1 MQKRALL
8 LWIGGILCL
17 FGVQI
22 AQAMQPVVVSTVE
35 EIAVALEEGRLL
47 RGSTGDG
54 VVEWP
59 EAWLVDVATAAD
71 GSRDELVV
79 FESVYPQKN
88 LLVLLFRRNG
98 RAYAACI
105 VKPDMVGGGEE
116 LWPFFDKTLFT
127 EHVNLRLEDRSGEV
141 QGADDPSVEES
152 RVGDHVSPLRWAK
165 RSLSAAV
172 SKRLEDFKVEG
183 TSGFGE
189 IVDVYREGSIK
200 QGDRWR
206 ETERVVCW
214 PRYSWFN
221 DSSGDEA
228 GRTSS
233 SILRVYDR
241 YFFTHR
247 SWGERWSEEG
257 EHSAFY
263 LDRAVRPHEEWF
275 FYDADRMADHVRRM
289 QVEHGQITINAGR
302 RASAMLFVIIE
313 PGTFTMGWRGGSPT
327 RDKNI
332 FENLVD
338 GLFWESAVNNEG
350 PPRPTTITRAYYLAQ
365 HKTTVAAY
373 CEFLNEVEGPERYIA
388 FNRWSRIVLED
399 GRYVPRAGCGLLPVN
414 TVPWEGAVAFCEW
427 LSRATGWVCRLP
439 TEAEWEFAARGEE
452 GRYYAWGDERVYSRE
467 YGGYRRGDAE
477 WRGDYP
483 VGSFLANATPEG
495 VYDMNGT
502 ARERV
507 ADFYSDEY
515 DLGDNVDP
523 AGPESG
529 THRVQRADDLKATS
543 RGRGLEGL
551 EGVKSGVVGFRVL
564 LEMPGEAVEDASVLG
579 GGG

>member
-116 LWPFFDKTLFT
+116 QWPFFDTELFT
-127 EHVNLRLEDRSGEV
+127 EHVSLRLEGR
-141 QGADDPSVEES
+141 SVEDRAQVDRPAEDACA
-152 RVGDHVSPLRWAK
+152 GGQINPWRWAK
-165 RSLSAAV
+165 RILSAAV
-172 SKRLEDFKVEG
+172 SHQLDDLQVEG
-183 TSGFGE
+183 ASGFGE
-189 IVDVYREGSIK
+189 IVDAYREGGIK
-200 QGDRWR
+200 QGDRRR

-214 PRYSWFN
+214 PKHGWFG
-221 DSSGDEA
+221 DSSGGES

-233 SILRVYDR
+233 SILRIYDR

-247 SWGERWSEEG
+247 SWGEEWSEEG

-263 LDRAVRPHEEWF
+263 LDRAVQPHEEWF

-302 RASAMLFVIIE
+302 PATAMSFVIIE

-327 RDKNI
+327 RDKNV

-338 GLFWESAVNNEG
+338 GLFWESAVNTEG
-350 PPRPTTITRAYYLAQ
+350 PPRPTTITRPYFLAQ

-373 CEFLNEVEGPERYIA
+373 CEFLNEVEEPERYIA
-388 FNRWSRIVLED
+388 FNRWSRIVQED
-399 GRYVPRAGCGLLPVN
+399 GRYVPRAGCGVLPVN
-414 TVPWEGAVAFCEW
+414 TVPWDGAVAFCDW

-439 TEAEWEFAARGEE
+439 TEAEWEFAARGVE
-452 GRYYAWGDERVYSRE
+452 GRYYAWGNEWVYSRE
-467 YGGYRRGDAE
+467 YDSYQRGEAT
-477 WRGDYP
+477 WKSAYP
-483 VGSFLANATPEG
+483 VGSFPANATPEG
-495 VYDMNGT
+495 VYDMNGRT
-502 ARERV
+502 QEWV
-507 ADFYSDEY
+507 ADFYADEY
-515 DLGDNVDP
+515 DLEDNVNP
-523 AGPESG
+523 TGPESG
-529 THRVQRADDLKATS
+529 EYRVSRAYESRATS
-543 RGRGLEGL
+543 RFLGSAGV
-551 EGVKSGVVGFRVL
+551 EGVDSGNQGFRVL
-564 LEMPGEAVEDASVLG
+564 LEMPEEGLEGVNVLG